1 MTKRADS
8 VSSGALPASKDLIK
22 LRIQFCGGWGY
33 DRFVQALEEA
43 IDIEFPGMVEIEPI
57 KDIGITGNFEIT
69 LMQTNML
76 LHSKTSMGLGMCDLA
91 DERQRLF
98 GLIRIYMKY
107 IEKKKAKKLSST

>member
-8 VSSGALPASKDLIK
+8 VSSGALPTSQKMVKI
-22 LRIQFCGGWGY
+22 RVQFCGGWGY
-33 DRFVQALEEA
+33 DRFFDSLEEA
-43 IDIEFPGMVEIEPI
+43 IDNEFPGMVELEPI

-107 IEKKKAKKLSST
+107 TEKKKAKKLSST